1 MKFVK
6 LCLILVL
13 YLISINIYSQNKR
26 EYANAKV
33 SYAIQIRPDKN
44 SKIYKITEK
53 YRPGMSD
60 RIEKIASEF
69 DFSLLIND
77 SISIFLL
84 EKKLFSDNSAAYSAL
99 GRAKYYGRIKQQP
112 NNYITEELEEAFG
125 KFLVSRP
132 YQKWELHDETKTI
145 GDYTCFKATTFY
157 TTTNPKG
164 KVFKHD
170 FTAWYTPQLPY
181 KFGPAGYGNL
191 PGLIIELQGNE
202 FTYGVKKIQ
211 FYDEDEKS
219 KRNEIPKLK
228 KKKLITEEEFERLAA
243 EDEKRWRNNNE

>member
-1 MKFVK
+1 MKTNTINF
-6 LCLILVL
+6 LFFFFLSS
-13 YLISINIYSQNKR
+13 ISIYSQNLDH
-26 EYANAKV
+26 YAKAKV
-33 SYAIQIRPDKN
+33 SYVVNLNLDKN
-44 SKIYKITEK
+44 VKKHKVVFDAFPEKVAKIQSI
-53 YRPGMSD
+53 D
-60 RIEKIASEF
+60 SEF
-69 DFSLLIND
+69 DFTLVFND
-77 SISIFLL
+77 SISIFYL
-84 EKKLFSDNSAAYSAL
+84 EKKLYSDNSAASIATVFMNYF
-99 GRAKYYGRIKQQP
+99 GRIKQKSK
-112 NNYITEELEEAFG
+112 NYITEELEEAFG

-145 GDYTCFKATTFY
+145 GDYTCFKAKTFY

-228 KKKLITEEEFERLAA
+228 NKKLITEVEFERLAA
-243 EDEKRWRNNNE
+243 EDEKRWRDNNH